1 MEPFIG
7 QIQLVAWNFAPP
19 GWALCNGQLLQI
31 AQSQALFALIGTT
44 YGGDGRSTFA
54 VPDLRGRVPVNQGNG
69 IGLTPRV
76 MGESAGTESVSL
88 SIAEMPMHSHSF
100 QGSIDAPGRSGGVLV
115 TNGLLNTGPF
125 DSTLDPLTIS
135 NAGGSAPHQNM
146 QPYLVMNYIIALE
159 GIFPSRP

>member
-7 QIQLVAWNFAPP
+7 QVQLVAWNFAPP

-69 IGLTPRV
+69 IGRTPRV
-76 MGESAGTESVSL
+76 MGE
-88 SIAEMPMHSHSF
+88 
-100 QGSIDAPGRSGGVLV
+100 
-115 TNGLLNTGPF
+115 
-125 DSTLDPLTIS
+125 
-135 NAGGSAPHQNM
+135 
-146 QPYLVMNYIIALE
+146 
-159 GIFPSRP
+159 